1 VIKFYKTKEKES
13 LEPLISKLKP
23 ESTIHLTENLVQA
36 AEEILKELPNDFRR

>member
-23 ESTIHLTENLVQA
+23 NSTIHLAENLEQV
-36 AEEILKELPNDFRR
+36 AEEILKELPNDFCR